1 VNGASTTARRL
12 RWTLLLPAVALAVTI
27 ALSYLDHFWSRRD
40 GLWDYLPVTT
50 AQGLAALLTGPS
62 PLVVAKL
69 PARLMGVA
77 VSWAWLGFLLDRR
90 LSGLREPIIRNEW
103 LRPSLYFLGLILA
116 LSFAWEGSRLLHTS
130 RAELDFLWRVLMSP
144 SARRALLGRELTTAA
159 QFLWGV
165 GFAVYFSAKLSRGV
179 SEKAGRC

>member
-1 VNGASTTARRL
+1 
-12 RWTLLLPAVALAVTI
+12 LAVTI
-27 ALSYLDHFWSRRD
+27 ALSYLDRFWSRGD

-90 LSGLREPIIRNEW
+90 LSGLREPIIRKEW
-103 LRPSLYFLGLILA
+103 LRLSLYFLGLILA
-116 LSFAWEGSRLLHTS
+116 LSFA
-130 RAELDFLWRVLMSP
+130 
-144 SARRALLGRELTTAA
+144 
-159 QFLWGV
+159 
-165 GFAVYFSAKLSRGV
+165 
-179 SEKAGRC
+179 